1 MNQLIYIMSSTAIV
15 AIIAVLGII
24 RIRQYFKEKNTDLI
38 KKDANSNGPIRAI
51 ALSLVIGGIV
61 LGTDRLISYSFFG
74 ASILISIIDI
84 IKNRRAI

>member
-1 MNQLIYIMSSTAIV
+1 MDQLIYIMLSTAVV

-24 RIRQYFKEKNTDLI
+24 RIRQYFKEKNTGSL
-38 KKDANSNGPIRAI
+38 KKDAINNGPIRAI
-51 ALSLVIGGIV
+51 ALSLAIGGIV
-61 LGTDRLISYSFFG
+61 FGTDRLISYSFFG